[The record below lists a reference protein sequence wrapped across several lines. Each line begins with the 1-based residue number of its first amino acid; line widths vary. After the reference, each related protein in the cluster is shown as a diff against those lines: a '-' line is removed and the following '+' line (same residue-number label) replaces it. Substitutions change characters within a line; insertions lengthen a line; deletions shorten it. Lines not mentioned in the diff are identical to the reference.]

1 MPEKEIL
8 GNNLVNVWVEQYAIN
23 AKNRRINAEQ
33 LEMAKSIIKV
43 IVTNEGASSIVKSS
57 SGNPLRRDTISFTSG
72 NMLSLKTS
80 YEGNHGLPQ
89 IVISYYDGS
98 RPYNSNDT
106 FVIKNNGNVVIS
118 GENTNGV
125 YVGEYGNSFLKVM
138 RYSLDEYA
146 GFLKNIDDFDGGK
159 RFAGHFASAS
169 GAMLAY
175 LNFKN
180 GNQRKVGQKR
190 Q

>member
-23 AKNRRINAEQ
+23 AKNRRINAKQ

-43 IVTNEGASSIVKSS
+43 IVTSEGASSIVKSS

-106 FVIKNNGNVVIS
+106 FVMKNNGNIVIS

-125 YVGEYGNSFLKVM
+125 YVGEYVNSFLKVM
-138 RYSLDEYA
+138 SCSLDEYA
-146 GFLKNIDDFDGGK
+146 GFLKNILYLY
-159 RFAGHFASAS
+159 
-169 GAMLAY
+169 MLI
-175 LNFKN
+175 L
-180 GNQRKVGQKR
+180 RCPEE
-190 Q
+190 

>member
-72 NMLSLKTS
+72 NMMSLKTS

-89 IVISYYDGS
+89 IVISY
-98 RPYNSNDT
+98 
-106 FVIKNNGNVVIS
+106 
-118 GENTNGV
+118 
-125 YVGEYGNSFLKVM
+125 
-138 RYSLDEYA
+138 
-146 GFLKNIDDFDGGK
+146 
-159 RFAGHFASAS
+159 
-169 GAMLAY
+169 
-175 LNFKN
+175 
-180 GNQRKVGQKR
+180 
-190 Q
+190 